1 MARKVKVELD
11 LSNCT
16 TKTGLKNATG
26 TDTSSITKKDDLAS
40 LKSNVDKLD
49 IDKLKNVSTN
59 LNTLKCKV
67 DKLDVDKLL
76 SVLVSL
82 IKLSN
87 LVKKDVVKK
96 DVYNAEIKNI

>member
-82 IKLSN
+82 IKLSS